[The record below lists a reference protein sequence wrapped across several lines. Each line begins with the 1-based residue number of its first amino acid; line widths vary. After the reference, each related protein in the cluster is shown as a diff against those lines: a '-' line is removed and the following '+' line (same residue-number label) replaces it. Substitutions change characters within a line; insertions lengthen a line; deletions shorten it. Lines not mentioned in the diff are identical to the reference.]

1 MPNYDAILIPGGG
14 VRDGGELPIWVKRRL
29 ERAMQIQQGEYII
42 TLSAGTT
49 HKPPPLDDRGFPIF
63 ESIAAANYLVRRGL
77 NPQQILSETSSYDT
91 IGNAYFSRVI
101 HVEPRRLR
109 NLLIITSEFH
119 LPRTKSI
126 FQWVYGL
133 EIDST
138 HYQLNFESVTDESI
152 DRQMLQARKEKERE
166 SLEQLSPIKR
176 QVKTLQD
183 FHKWLFSEH
192 GAYAASLQPK
202 RVKDRQLEMY

>member
-29 ERAMQIQQGEYII
+29 DRALQIQQGEYII

-133 EIDST
+133 EVDST

-152 DRQMLQARKEKERE
+152 DRQILQARKEKERE

>member
-1 MPNYDAILIPGGG
+1 
-14 VRDGGELPIWVKRRL
+14 
-29 ERAMQIQQGEYII
+29 MQIQQGEYII